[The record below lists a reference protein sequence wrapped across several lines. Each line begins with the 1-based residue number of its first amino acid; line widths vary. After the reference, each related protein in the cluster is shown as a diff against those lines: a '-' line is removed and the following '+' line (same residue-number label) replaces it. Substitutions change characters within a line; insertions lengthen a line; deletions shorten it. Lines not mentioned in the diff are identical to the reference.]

1 MQSES
6 ARVTTARE
14 ASYRVQYPNSKRRD
28 VKVIALDAASAKL
41 VDEVSREPWNG
52 AQFFTSLS
60 FSADSEPGATGDG
73 LKAWLKD
80 LAGVTNDLVE
90 EVASSDFVVVITS
103 AGEDAR
109 AVSLIADACAL
120 HHKSLVALVVPGPQ
134 TSDAEIS
141 ASMTHLRPF
150 ARMLVIA
157 SGADYISA
165 MLTALRA

>member
-28 VKVIALDAASAKL
+28 VKVVALDALSASL

-90 EVASSDFVVVITS
+90 EVASSDFVVVVTS

-134 TSDAEIS
+134 TSDAELS

-157 SGADYISA
+157 SGADYITA

>member
-1 MQSES
+1 MQSET

-14 ASYRVQYPNSKRRD
+14 SSYRVQYPNSKRRD
-28 VKVIALDAASAKL
+28 VKVVALDSSSAKL
-41 VDEVSREPWNG
+41 VDEVSREHWNG
-52 AQFFTSLS
+52 AQVCTSLS
-60 FSADSEPGATGDG
+60 GSADSEPGATGDG

-80 LAGVTNDLVE
+80 LAGAANDLVE
-90 EVASSDFVVVITS
+90 EVASSDFVVVVTS

-120 HHKSLVALVVPGPQ
+120 HHKSLVALVVPGPE